1 MFYKRFL
8 EQGSKV
14 NISKKEIGKLPKK
27 DVLQKQQEDS
37 RLNNYVQTIS
47 RI

>member
-1 MFYKRFL
+1 
-8 EQGSKV
+8 V